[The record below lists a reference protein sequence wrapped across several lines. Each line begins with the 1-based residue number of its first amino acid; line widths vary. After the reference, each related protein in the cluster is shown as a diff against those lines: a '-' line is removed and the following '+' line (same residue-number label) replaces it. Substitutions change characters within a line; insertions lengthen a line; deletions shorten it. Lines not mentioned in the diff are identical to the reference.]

1 MKNSDLVMKLEITV
15 AGGLGWQRVIRST
28 LESIGQLVEEA
39 NLLEAKGDST
49 HHTFQYKI
57 IVGKNDDTGRN

>member
-39 NLLEAKGDST
+39 NLLEAKGDGSD
-49 HHTFQYKI
+49 HTFEYHIKLE
-57 IVGKNDDTGRN
+57 NSL

>member
-1 MKNSDLVMKLEITV
+1 MKDSDLTMTLEITV
-15 AGGLGWQRVIRST
+15 SGSLGWQESMRSA